1 MASNVVDLVMAPLGG
16 ETTAAIGER
25 LGADVTQIEKAV
37 AAGVPALLASIGGAA
52 RSAEG
57 ATSLATAAL
66 TQDAGLLHDP
76 TAGLRDAP
84 QYRIDQGQR
93 DLDPLL
99 GERQMGGL
107 VGAIS
112 GYSGLDDDTSRSLL
126 GLLAPVVLGVLGQ
139 QQQATSLD
147 ATGLARMLLDQKDNI
162 VGAMPAGLAGALR
175 AAGLLDRL
183 ELRTA
188 PTPRPDSEPAE
199 NPPIA
204 AAALQTP
211 WMRYG
216 IPAAIVVVVV
226 MVAYGLLSGSDTA
239 EDVADRAPET
249 PSEAAAT
256 VEEAARETT
265 AAVVGEVDVG
275 QELTSVLES
284 TTETLEAITDPA
296 SATAALPELKDIEAK
311 LDGLAGLADQL
322 PEDAKATVVQ
332 LIADRASALDETFQ
346 TVSAIPGVGEVIKP
360 AMKQIEAKLAAFTA

>member
-1 MASNVVDLVMAPLGG
+1 MVSNVVDLVMAPLGG

-37 AAGVPALLASIGGAA
+37 AAGAPALLASIAGAA
-52 RSAEG
+52 RSADG

-66 TQDAGLLHDP
+66 TQDPGLLHDP
-76 TAGLRDAP
+76 TAALRDAP

-93 DLDPLL
+93 DLAPLL
-99 GERQMGGL
+99 GERQLGGL

-112 GYSGLDDDTSRSLL
+112 GYSGLDEDTSRSLL
-126 GLLAPVVLGVLGQ
+126 GLIAPVVLGVLGQ

-147 ATGLARMLLDQKDNI
+147 ATGLARMLLDQKDTI
-162 VGAMPAGLAGALR
+162 IGAMPAGLAGALR

-183 ELRTA
+183 ELRPA
-188 PTPRPDSEPAE
+188 PAAPPTPEATA
-199 NPPIA
+199 NPIT

-211 WMRYG
+211 WARYG

-226 MVAYGLLSGSDTA
+226 LVAYGLLSGSDTV
-239 EDVADRAPET
+239 EDVADRATDT

-275 QELTSVLES
+275 QELTSVSGNHHRDLGGHHRPRLRRGRAARAEGHRSQARRPGRSGRS
-284 TTETLEAITDPA
+284 TA
-296 SATAALPELKDIEAK
+296 
-311 LDGLAGLADQL
+311 
-322 PEDAKATVVQ
+322 
-332 LIADRASALDETFQ
+332 
-346 TVSAIPGVGEVIKP
+346 
-360 AMKQIEAKLAAFTA
+360 

>member
-25 LGADVTQIEKAV
+25 LGADATRIEKAM
-37 AAGVPALLASIGGAA
+37 AAGVPALLASIAGAA
-52 RSAEG
+52 RSADG
-57 ATSLATAAL
+57 ATALATAAI
-66 TQDAGLLHDP
+66 TQDPGLLHDP
-76 TAGLRDAP
+76 TAALRDAP
-84 QYRIDQGQR
+84 QYRIDQGHR
-93 DLDPLL
+93 DLAPLL
-99 GERQMGGL
+99 GERQLGGL

-112 GYSGLDDDTSRSLL
+112 GYSGLDDDASRALL
-126 GLLAPVVLGVLGQ
+126 GLLAPVVLAVLGQ
-139 QQQATSLD
+139 QQQAASLD
-147 ATGLARMLLDQKDNI
+147 ATGLARLLLDQKDTI
-162 VGAMPAGLAGALR
+162 VGAMPTGLAGALR

-188 PTPRPDSEPAE
+188 PPTRPTSRPANNPTTP
-199 NPPIA
+199 

-226 MVAYGLLSGSDTA
+226 MVAYGFLAGSDTV
-239 EDVADRAPET
+239 EDVADRATET

-256 VEEAARETT
+256 VEEAARET
-265 AAVVGEVDVG
+265 AVAVVGEVDVG

-296 SATAALPELKDIEAK
+296 SAEAALSQLKEIETK

-322 PEDAKATVVQ
+322 PDEAKATVAQ
-332 LIADRASALDETFQ
+332 LVADGASALDETFQ
-346 TVSAIPGVGEVIKP
+346 TVSAIPGVGAVIKP
-360 AMKQIEAKLAAFTA
+360 AMEQIEEKLAAFTA